1 VALCQDPAWAGLLS
15 RAHCAEGRVCSCSL
29 GLACLRWGLARYLS
43 DTRVCV
49 HEPAFSLAV
58 QLLALLSCSREL
70 FTMPLKSKSQ
80 LVRDFELADI
90 RRPSRAFA
98 SLHFV
103 RTFSYLSRL
112 IVGHQYR

>member
-1 VALCQDPAWAGLLS
+1 MQLFA
-15 RAHCAEGRVCSCSL
+15 RL
-29 GLACLRWGLARYLS
+29 GVSAVGLARYLS

-80 LVRDFELADI
+80 LVRDFELVDV